1 MIGEGVEGLQGIGR
15 TLVIMGVII
24 VVVGLF
30 LIVAEKVN
38 LPLLGKL
45 PGDIYIRRKNFQ
57 FYFPIVTSIILSLVL
72 SFIFYLI
79 SYFSKR

>member
-1 MIGEGVEGLQGIGR
+1 MSGFQGIGR
-15 TLVIMGVII
+15 TLIIIGVII

-30 LIVAEKVN
+30 LIVAEKFN

-57 FYFPIVTSIILSLVL
+57 FYFPIVTSIILGLVL

>member
-1 MIGEGVEGLQGIGR
+1 MAQQMESFQGIGKA
-15 TLVIMGVII
+15 LIVIGGII
-24 VVVGLF
+24 VLVGIL

-38 LPLLGKL
+38 FPFPGKL
-45 PGDIYIRRKNFQ
+45 PGDIYIRRKSFQ
-57 FYFPIVTSIILSLVL
+57 FYFPIVTSIVLSLVL

>member
-1 MIGEGVEGLQGIGR
+1 MTGIQGIGK
-15 TLVIMGVII
+15 TLVIIGVII
-24 VVVGLF
+24 VVAGLF

-38 LPLLGKL
+38 FPFLGKL
-45 PGDIYIRRKNFQ
+45 PGDIYIKRKNFQ
-57 FYFPIVTSIILSLVL
+57 FYFPIVTCIILSFVL